1 MLLFCKQNLFFFKN
15 NAFLN
20 DLSYACPSTS
30 NSTDI
35 ILSNIAL
42 IFIITLYQRF
52 EHIQS
57 NI

>member
-35 ILSNIAL
+35 ILSKYRAV
-42 IFIITLYQRF
+42 Y
-52 EHIQS
+52 
-57 NI
+57 